1 MSNEEHEQNIPP
13 SNAGATEDDQI
24 AAAMALLQ
32 ESAPAEAS
40 DGPPEPEDLEP
51 ATPQPFEAPQGPTSP
66 TLDALEPNRRPQAPT
81 VCETCPN
88 SVWFSSPEE
97 VKCYCR
103 VMYLIVWESSKPN
116 VITGCDGVFI
126 GQEE

>member
-1 MSNEEHEQNIPP
+1 MSNEPNQQHDPNTP
-13 SNAGATEDDQI
+13 ATNEDEQI

-32 ESAPAEAS
+32 ESASVEAS
-40 DGPPEPEDLEP
+40 DVPSELEGMEPTG
-51 ATPQPFEAPQGPTSP
+51 AQPFEAPQGPTSP
-66 TLDALEPNRRPQAPT
+66 TLDALEPHRRPQAPT

-103 VMYLIVWESSKPN
+103 VMYLTVWESAKPN

-126 GQEE
+126 GQDE